1 MNELHSFKQFL
12 EDRVKYKK
20 TIYMIISPTGITS
33 GKIPLKGYAGATG
46 RLDEIAR
53 SFSSITHSDSLGM
66 AYLLGPPSP
75 PLLLIYD
82 PEGCATDTAE
92 RGIMNEIR
100 KAYMNKRSCIRY
112 WRIPLEYALHILK
125 RYQYLLYLLSEDGG
139 DLEAVKLSRKTVLLL
154 GSHVDIPA
162 RIMESIARL
171 LDLKA
176 SIGPLSYQ
184 ASQVIAYL
192 EYAKGVC

>member
-1 MNELHSFKQFL
+1 MNELHIFKQFL
-12 EDRVKYKK
+12 EDKLKYKK
-20 TIYMIISPTGITS
+20 TIYIIVSPTSITS

-53 SFSSITHSDSLGM
+53 SFASITHSDSLGI

-75 PLLLIYD
+75 PLQLTYD
-82 PEGCATDTAE
+82 PEQCATDTTE
-92 RGIMNEIR
+92 RGIMSEIR
-100 KAYMNKRSCIRY
+100 KAYMNRRSCIKR
-112 WRIPLEYALHILK
+112 WRAPLEFSLHSLK
-125 RYQYLLYLLSEDGG
+125 KYKYLIYLLSEEGE
-139 DLEAVKLSRKTVLLL
+139 DLEAVKLSGRVVLLL

-162 RIMESIARL
+162 SVIEGIERL
-171 LDLKA
+171 VDLKT

>member
-1 MNELHSFKQFL
+1 MNDLFSFKRFL
-12 EDRVKYKK
+12 EDKLKYKK
-20 TIYMIISPTGITS
+20 TIYVIVSPTGITS
-33 GKIPLKGYAGATG
+33 GRIPAKGYAGTTG

-53 SFSSITHSDSLGM
+53 SFCSIIHNSSLGI

-75 PLLLIYD
+75 PLQLVYD
-82 PEGCATDTAE
+82 PEECATDTTE

-100 KAYMNKRSCIRY
+100 KAYMNKRSCIRQ
-112 WRIPLEYALHILK
+112 WRISLEFTLHALK
-125 RYQYLLYLLSEDGG
+125 KYRYLIYLLSEEGE
-139 DLEAVKLSRKTVLLL
+139 DLEAAKLSGRIVLLL
-154 GSHVDIPA
+154 GSHIDIPA
-162 RIMESIARL
+162 SIIESIGRL
-171 LDLKA
+171 VDLKA

>member
-1 MNELHSFKQFL
+1 MNDHHSFKHFL
-12 EDRVKYKK
+12 EDKLRYKK
-20 TIYMIISPTGITS
+20 TIYIIVSPTGITS
-33 GKIPLKGYAGATG
+33 GRIPPKGYAGATG

-53 SFSSITHSDSLGM
+53 SFSSITHNSSLGI

-75 PLLLIYD
+75 PLQLIYD
-82 PEGCATDTAE
+82 PGKCATDTTE

-100 KAYMNKRSCIRY
+100 KAYVNKRSCIRL
-112 WRIPLEYALHILK
+112 WRIPLEFTLHILK
-125 RYQYLLYLLSEDGG
+125 KYQYLVHLLSEEGE
-139 DLEAVKLSRKTVLLL
+139 DLEAGKLSGRAVLLL

-162 RIMESIARL
+162 GVMESIGRL
-171 LDLKA
+171 VDLKA

-192 EYAKGVC
+192 EYTKGVC